1 MLSLLLRG
9 WTISLLVRHSVRLLL
24 CHRFVYV
31 HSTNEVIGIH
41 IHNIDRFLSPMFLA
55 LHPEKLE
62 TKGRMQ
68 ENEHLHKH
76 DCVLQLQNDYVHN
89 CVIFMPFKEPISK
102 IFNYTCRSRKF
113 SQEGG
118 PRNFFACQESQM
130 YIFGNDTICLN
141 LPGVFNPFPQTACYL
156 FFHFNYILFQIKGI

>member
-41 IHNIDRFLSPMFLA
+41 IHNIDRFLSPMFLP

-89 CVIFMPFKEPISK
+89 CVISMLFKEPISK

-118 PRNFFACQESQM
+118 PRNFFACQGSQM
-130 YIFGNDTICLN
+130 SIFGNFTMLESSRGLQP
-141 LPGVFNPFPQTACYL
+141 LPPNCMLP
-156 FFHFNYILFQIKGI
+156 FFHFNYILFQIKCI

>member
-1 MLSLLLRG
+1 MKSSAFTSTILIDSFPLCFLPCILRNWKQKEG
-9 WTISLLVRHSVRLLL
+9 CKKMSIYINMT
-24 CHRFVYV
+24 
-31 HSTNEVIGIH
+31 
-41 IHNIDRFLSPMFLA
+41 
-55 LHPEKLE
+55 
-62 TKGRMQ
+62 
-68 ENEHLHKH
+68 
-76 DCVLQLQNDYVHN
+76 VLQLQNDYVHN

-113 SQEGG
+113 TQEGG

-141 LPGVFNPFPQTACYL
+141 LPGVFNPSPQTACYL